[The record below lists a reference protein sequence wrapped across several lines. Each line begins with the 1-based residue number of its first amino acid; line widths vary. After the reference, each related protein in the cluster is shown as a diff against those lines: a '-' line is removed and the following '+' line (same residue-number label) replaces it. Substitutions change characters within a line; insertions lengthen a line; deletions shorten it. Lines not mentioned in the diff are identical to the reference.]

1 MFIFASECLMPDA
14 LMRVVLAGVLVAT
27 THPALADIQA
37 GRQKAQMCATCHGP
51 MGLATMPNTPNLAG
65 QPEIYLSNQLRAY
78 RSGERRHEVM
88 AVIAKPLSDDDIA
101 NLAAWF
107 SSVRIE
113 AKAPN

>member
-1 MFIFASECLMPDA
+1 MTKRFLFPPFLFASLCVGLMAPYAVASAADA
-14 LMRVVLAGVLVAT
+14 AAGKK
-27 THPALADIQA
+27 
-37 GRQKAQMCATCHGP
+37 KAQMCSVCHGAIGISAVP
-51 MGLATMPNTPNLAG
+51 DAPNLAG

-88 AVIAKPLSDDDIA
+88 TVIAKPLSDDDIA

-113 AKAPN
+113 AGAPN

>member
-1 MFIFASECLMPDA
+1 MTMTKRFLFPPFLFASLCVGLTATHGVASAADAAAGKTKAQTCSVCHGAIGISTSPDA
-14 LMRVVLAGVLVAT
+14 
-27 THPALADIQA
+27 
-37 GRQKAQMCATCHGP
+37 
-51 MGLATMPNTPNLAG
+51 PNLAG

-88 AVIAKPLSDDDIA
+88 ALIAKPLSDDDIA

-113 AKAPN
+113 AKGPN